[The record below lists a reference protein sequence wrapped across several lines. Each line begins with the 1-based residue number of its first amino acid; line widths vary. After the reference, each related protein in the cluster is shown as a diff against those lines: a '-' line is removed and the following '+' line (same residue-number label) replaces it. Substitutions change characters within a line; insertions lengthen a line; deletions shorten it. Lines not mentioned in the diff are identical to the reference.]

1 MNLSFADT
9 LYFKKENIL
18 EIILGLHRS
27 YQSLQKEI
35 QICCELNNLTFN
47 ELIVILEIKKGF
59 KRKVDIAN
67 KVFLKKQ
74 NLNLIL
80 KDLQMKNVLKLDDK
94 KILITQNGEELIQR
108 TTDKINEKI
117 IKIFKKT
124 LFAISTFLLN
134 PFLISKMTINSL
146 NVKLFNSQQI

>member
-1 MNLSFADT
+1 MSLSFADT

-27 YQSLQKEI
+27 YKSLQREI

-59 KRKVDIAN
+59 KKKIDIAN
-67 KVFLKKQ
+67 RVLLKKQ

-80 KDLQMKNVLKLDDK
+80 KDLQVKNILSLEDK
-94 KILITQNGEELIQR
+94 NILVTKNGEEIIEK
-108 TTDKINEKI
+108 TTNRINEKI

-124 LFAISTFLLN
+124 DPKNMSGF
-134 PFLISKMTINSL
+134 INIIESL
-146 NVKLFNSQQI
+146 

>member
-27 YQSLQKEI
+27 YKSLQREI
-35 QICCELNNLTFN
+35 QICCELYDLTFN

-59 KRKVDIAN
+59 KKKIDIAN
-67 KVFLKKQ
+67 KVFIKKQ

-80 KDLQMKNVLKLDDK
+80 SSLREK
-94 KILITQNGEELIQR
+94 KILNLNNKNISITKNGEELIEK
-108 TTDKINEKI
+108 TTNRINEKI
-117 IKIFKKT
+117 IKIFKKIDPKNMSG
-124 LFAISTFLLN
+124 F
-134 PFLISKMTINSL
+134 INIIESL
-146 NVKLFNSQQI
+146 

>member
-27 YQSLQKEI
+27 YKFLHKEV
-35 QICCELNNLTFN
+35 QTCCEQNNITFN

-59 KRKVDIAN
+59 KKKIDIAN
-67 KVFLKKQ
+67 KIFLKKQ

-80 KDLQMKNVLKLDDK
+80 NDLEKK
-94 KILITQNGEELIQR
+94 KIITLEKKIILVTKNGEDLFEK
-108 TTDKINEKI
+108 TTNKINEKI
-117 IKIFKKT
+117 IKVFKKT
-124 LFAISTFLLN
+124 DPKNMSGF
-134 PFLISKMTINSL
+134 INIIESL
-146 NVKLFNSQQI
+146 

>member
-9 LYFKKENIL
+9 LYFKKENTL
-18 EIILGLHRS
+18 KIILGLHRS
-27 YQSLQKEI
+27 YKSLQREI

-59 KRKVDIAN
+59 KKKIDIAN

-80 KDLQMKNVLKLDDK
+80 KDLQIKNILNLDNK
-94 KILITQNGEELIQR
+94 TISITKNGEELIEK
-108 TTDKINEKI
+108 TTNRINEKI
-117 IKIFKKT
+117 IKIFKKIDPKNMSG
-124 LFAISTFLLN
+124 F
-134 PFLISKMTINSL
+134 INIIESL
-146 NVKLFNSQQI
+146 

>member
-1 MNLSFADT
+1 MSLSFADT

-27 YQSLQKEI
+27 YKSLQREI

-59 KRKVDIAN
+59 KKKIDIAN
-67 KVFLKKQ
+67 RVLLKKQ

-80 KDLQMKNVLKLDDK
+80 KDLQVKN
-94 KILITQNGEELIQR
+94 ILILEDKNILVTKNGEEIIEK
-108 TTDKINEKI
+108 TTNRINEKI

-124 LFAISTFLLN
+124 DPKNMSGF
-134 PFLISKMTINSL
+134 INIIESL
-146 NVKLFNSQQI
+146 

>member
-9 LYFKKENIL
+9 LYFKKENTL

-27 YQSLQKEI
+27 YKYLQREI
-35 QICCELNNLTFN
+35 QTCCDLNNLTFN

-59 KRKVDIAN
+59 KKKIDIAN
-67 KVFLKKQ
+67 KIFLKKQ

-80 KDLQMKNVLKLDDK
+80 RDLETKNILNLDEK
-94 KILITQNGEELIQR
+94 NILITIKGEELIEK
-108 TTDKINEKI
+108 TTNRINEKI

-124 LFAISTFLLN
+124 DPKNMSGF
-134 PFLISKMTINSL
+134 INIIESL
-146 NVKLFNSQQI
+146 

>member
-27 YQSLQKEI
+27 YKSLQREI

-59 KRKVDIAN
+59 KKKIDIAN
-67 KVFLKKQ
+67 RVFLKKQ

-80 KDLQMKNVLKLDDK
+80 KDLQVKKILSLDDK
-94 KILITQNGEELIQR
+94 SILITKNGEEIIEK
-108 TTDKINEKI
+108 TTNRINEKI
-117 IKIFKKT
+117 IKVFKKT
-124 LFAISTFLLN
+124 DPKNMSGF
-134 PFLISKMTINSL
+134 INIIESL
-146 NVKLFNSQQI
+146 